1 MPVIWSSTVDG
12 VQRKLYGDKS
22 GFRVSPGFSEEAG
35 QPPKRVERL
44 AITAEGRL
52 QNLRRW
58 LGRKTLPADLL
69 AALQDGP
76 SNTPSSEPAITATS
90 AARAALGTV
99 RRR

>member
-44 AITAEGRL
+44 ATTADDRL

-58 LGRKTLPADLL
+58 LGRETLPADLL
-69 AALQDGP
+69 AALQDFS
-76 SNTPSSEPAITATS
+76 SNTSSSETGTS
-90 AARAALGTV
+90 GVRAAHRTVLHV
-99 RRR
+99 RR